1 MNKKIIAISVLVAIL
16 FVGAIAGTIVYYNGV
31 VNGRNSKINSLNS
44 QIANL
49 NNEIINLNDEITNLS
64 SQIHV
69 FGQANLTFP
78 HLVTSL
84 GITEIASNSSANMQ
98 GIIISYNRLWIS
110 GSVTNTGEGTAFN
123 AGLHVVAYAANGT
136 LEVSMPVPLNNNDVV
151 NYGTDAATDA
161 QAYFANGD
169 NNPSFFLV
177 SLGGGGTAVIGI
189 NIFHEG
195 TVSNWTVTP
204 VWTNSP

>member
-1 MNKKIIAISVLVAIL
+1 MNKKIVAVSILIAIL
-16 FVGAIAGTIVYYNGV
+16 FVSVIAGTIVYYNIL
-31 VNGRNSKINSLNS
+31 VNDRNSKIASLNS
-44 QIANL
+44 
-49 NNEIINLNDEITNLS
+49 EIVHLNDEVTDLS
-64 SQIHV
+64 SQIGV
-69 FGQANLTFP
+69 VGQANLTSP

-136 LEVSMPVPLNNNDVV
+136 LEVNITVPLNNNNVV

-161 QAYFANGD
+161 QAYIANGD

-195 TVSNWTVTP
+195 TVTNWTVTP
-204 VWTNSP
+204 VWTNIP

>member
-1 MNKKIIAISVLVAIL
+1 MNKKIIAISVLIAIL
-16 FVGAIAGTIVYYNGV
+16 VVSAFVGTLFYFNGV
-31 VNGRNSKINSLNS
+31 VNDRNSKIASLNT

-49 NNEIINLNDEITNLS
+49 NNEITNLS
-64 SQIHV
+64 SQLHV
-69 FGQANLTFP
+69 FGQANLTSP
-78 HLVTSL
+78 HLVTAL
-84 GITEIASNSSANMQ
+84 GVSEIASNSSANMQ
-98 GIIISYNRLWIS
+98 GIIISYDRLWIS

-136 LEVSMPVPLNNNDVV
+136 LEVNITVPLNNNNVV
-151 NYGTDAATDA
+151 NFGTDAATNA

-195 TVSNWTVTP
+195 TVTNWTVTP
-204 VWTNSP
+204 VWTNIP